1 MPRVVSRGAA
11 KGRFDMKRVRVA
23 VLFGGR
29 SAEHEVSILSARNVF
44 GAIDRSRYDVVAIG
58 ISRDGRWRLVSESS
72 DAQATVPA
80 SGAEIMLVP
89 GGRGQA
95 AIIGAAAAS
104 DIEPIDVL
112 FPVLHGPGG
121 EDGSVQG
128 YAEVADVAYVGC
140 PIFAS
145 AAAMDKDMTKRLLAA
160 AGLPVARSRMLH
172 KDDAA
177 SFDELTGALGSPLFV
192 KPAGQ
197 GSSVGVSRVGG
208 NGQTLATALEL
219 AFAHDEKV
227 LVEEFIA
234 GREIECAV
242 LERADGSLF
251 VSEPGEI
258 VTAGHHDFYSYDA
271 KYVDANGAVVKA
283 PADVP
288 RPSAQQAKVMAEQGF
303 RALGCAGMARIDFF
317 LKPDGGLVINE
328 VNTIPGFTNISMY
341 AKAMAASGIAYT
353 DLITALIDHA
363 LARHQRG
370 ESAFG

>member
-1 MPRVVSRGAA
+1 ME
-11 KGRFDMKRVRVA
+11 KVRVA

-29 SAEHEVSILSARNVF
+29 SAEHDVSILSARNVL

-58 ISRDGRWRLVSESS
+58 ISRDGRWRLAAEG
-72 DAQATVPA
+72 DAEASVPA

-89 GGRGQA
+89 GGRGQFA
-95 AIIGAAAAS
+95 TIGADAV
-104 DIEPIDVL
+104 DITPIDVL

-128 YAEVADVAYVGC
+128 YAEIADVAYVGC

-145 AAAMDKDMTKRLLAA
+145 AAAMDKDMAKRLLSA
-160 AGLPVARSRMLH
+160 AGLPVARSRILH
-172 KDDAA
+172 KEDAV
-177 SFDELTGALGSPLFV
+177 SFDELAGELGSTLFV

-208 NGQTLATALEL
+208 NGQTLPAALVS
-219 AFAHDEKV
+219 AFAHGEKV
-227 LVEEFIA
+227 LVEEFIE

-242 LERADGSLF
+242 LERANGALF
-251 VSEPGEI
+251 VSDPGEI
-258 VTAGHHDFYSYDA
+258 ITAGHHDFYSYDA

-288 RPSAQQAKVMAEQGF
+288 AATAQQAKLRAEQAF
-303 RALGCAGMARIDFF
+303 RALGCAGIARVDFF
-317 LKPDGGLVINE
+317 LQADGRLVINE
-328 VNTIPGFTNISMY
+328 INTIPGFTNISMY

-353 DLITALIDHA
+353 DLIAALIDHA

-370 ESAFG
+370 ARVSG